1 MQQSMS
7 FPLPWRFLLFLLK
20 IQVIYMFTSTTRS
33 FIHQN
38 YHYHQRIA
46 SYDTT
51 MMIRSSQDAVVIG
64 GGVGG
69 LVCASLLASSSQPGM
84 YGMNIT
90 ILEKNTNIGGRM
102 SSEYLMSSSSPSLS
116 YRFDV
121 GPSLLLL
128 RDVYEQTFQSIGCQ
142 LHDYVDLLE
151 VKPLYKCYFSDLTCM
166 NIHKNPELM
175 RKELENEEKGAY
187 EAYLRYMYHAG
198 IFLEF
203 G

>member
-1 MQQSMS
+1 MP

-33 FIHQN
+33 FIHQS

-102 SSEYLMSSSSPSLS
+102 SSEYLMSSSSPSTS
-116 YRFDV
+116 WHCW
-121 GPSLLLL
+121 SLHAKCVPCVCTEELDALTQSVSLKQVLLPKK
-128 RDVYEQTFQSIGCQ
+128 RQINV
-142 LHDYVDLLE
+142 
-151 VKPLYKCYFSDLTCM
+151 
-166 NIHKNPELM
+166 
-175 RKELENEEKGAY
+175 
-187 EAYLRYMYHAG
+187 
-198 IFLEF
+198 
-203 G
+203 

>member
-69 LVCASLLASSSQPGM
+69 QGAKATPTMAPSAMAEVQTSSLL
-84 YGMNIT
+84 
-90 ILEKNTNIGGRM
+90 
-102 SSEYLMSSSSPSLS
+102 
-116 YRFDV
+116 
-121 GPSLLLL
+121 
-128 RDVYEQTFQSIGCQ
+128 
-142 LHDYVDLLE
+142 
-151 VKPLYKCYFSDLTCM
+151 
-166 NIHKNPELM
+166 
-175 RKELENEEKGAY
+175 
-187 EAYLRYMYHAG
+187 
-198 IFLEF
+198 
-203 G
+203 